1 MTTYFQRVS
10 NATDVNKLG
19 LSYVDKQFDIKHFSL
34 FIVASI
40 DNQMVTFRMFSAI
53 KA

>member
-19 LSYVDKQFDIKHFSL
+19 LSYVDKQFDIQHFSL
-34 FIVASI
+34 FIVASVGI
-40 DNQMVTFRMFSAI
+40 SLRGLDFA
-53 KA
+53 